1 MLYLVDS
8 IYLEISNKISE
19 KDKEEFEKHFNNEI
33 ILKGAVYEKNG
44 NVNYYEYKC
53 NHDLLKKL
61 RKEIKNFLDEEN
73 INIYSITISSSLSLY
88 CNEKLKDE
96 DIEKI
101 TKRFNLRL
109 IEYSLECIGRY
120 NYKFYVVK

>member
-1 MLYLVDS
+1 MKKMEMLTTTNICD
-8 IYLEISNKISE
+8 
-19 KDKEEFEKHFNNEI
+19 
-33 ILKGAVYEKNG
+33 
-44 NVNYYEYKC
+44 
-53 NHDLLKKL
+53 HDLLKKL

-73 INIYSITISSSLSLY
+73 INIYSITISSPLSLY